1 VDRRRGGHPGAPLG
15 TGRSLNA
22 AVPPARAGALDE
34 TLNSVIT
41 WIDPGDGAGHGPL
54 GGLRV
59 GLKDNIDT
67 AGILTTCA
75 SAFFHDR
82 VPEADAEVVER
93 LRAAGAAITAKLNMA
108 EFAVGVTSQN
118 SAYGGCRNPW
128 DPQRIPGGSSGGSG
142 VAVAAGLVDAA
153 LGTDTGG
160 SVRLPAAMC
169 GVSGLRPTV
178 GRISTAGVFPVS
190 TVVDTVGP
198 MARTVADLARL
209 FAVLARSHQPA
220 RPAIGR
226 LGIPTHFFT
235 DGVDPGVTA
244 VVAAAASDL
253 EALGTDLVRVALPG
267 VDTAQDAVYTLVY
280 SELSELHRDRLRS
293 EPDRFHPD
301 TLARVRLGLSLTNDD
316 RTRALRARA
325 SFQAALDDLFTEV
338 DVILTPTIPIDVPP
352 RGGGDVIA
360 VARHLGRFTYPWSL
374 HTGPTLALPVGFHP
388 DSGMPVG
395 AQLTAAAGQED
406 VLLTLGAAYQERTR
420 WHRRRPPS
428 SLEEIL

>member
-1 VDRRRGGHPGAPLG
+1 
-15 TGRSLNA
+15 
-22 AVPPARAGALDE
+22 
-34 TLNSVIT
+34 
-41 WIDPGDGAGHGPL
+41 
-54 GGLRV
+54 
-59 GLKDNIDT
+59 
-67 AGILTTCA
+67 
-75 SAFFHDR
+75 
-82 VPEADAEVVER
+82 
-93 LRAAGAAITAKLNMA
+93 
-108 EFAVGVTSQN
+108 
-118 SAYGGCRNPW
+118 
-128 DPQRIPGGSSGGSG
+128 
-142 VAVAAGLVDAA
+142 
-153 LGTDTGG
+153 
-160 SVRLPAAMC
+160 MC

-235 DGVDPGVTA
+235 DGVDPGVRA

-253 EALGTDLVRVALPG
+253 GALGMDLVRVTLPG

-301 TLARVRLGLSLTNDD
+301 TLARVRLGLSLTKDD

-338 DVILTPTIPIDVPP
+338 DAILTPTMPIDVPR

-428 SLEEIL
+428 SLEGIL